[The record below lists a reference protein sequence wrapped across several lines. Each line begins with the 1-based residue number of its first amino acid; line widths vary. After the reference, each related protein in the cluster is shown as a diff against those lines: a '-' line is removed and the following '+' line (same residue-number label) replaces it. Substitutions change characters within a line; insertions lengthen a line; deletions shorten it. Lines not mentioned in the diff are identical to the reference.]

1 MIDGVTVLSES
12 VRHTTDSMWFWGIV
26 VVIVIILALSAVDFG
41 ELEFEGFAA
50 MLAFCGVL
58 IIIAFC
64 IWKATSYEYTEYKV
78 TVSDT
83 VGFNE
88 FNDRYSVVSRD
99 GNIFTIKER
108 SDDD

>member
-12 VRHTTDSMWFWGIV
+12 VRHTTDSIWFWGILTV
-26 VVIVIILALSAVDFG
+26 VGAMIAVLVVHLK
-41 ELEFEGFAA
+41 ELEFEGFVA
-50 MLAFCGVL
+50 MLAVCGVF
-58 IIIAFC
+58 IIITFC
-64 IWKATSYEYTEYKV
+64 IWKATSYEYMEYKV

-83 VGFNE
+83 VSFNE

-108 SDDD
+108 RDDD

>member
-26 VVIVIILALSAVDFG
+26 VAIVIILAISAVDFG

-58 IIIAFC
+58 IIIAFY